1 MKDTQI
7 YTVEGMTCNHCK
19 ASVENGIREI
29 DKDLDIFAD
38 PSDNELRISGGAVSA
53 EEVKKK
59 VESLGYI
66 FKGKKQR

>member
-1 MKDTQI
+1 
-7 YTVEGMTCNHCK
+7 MTCNHCK

-38 PSDNELRISGGAVSA
+38 PSGNELRISGGEVSE

-66 FKGKKQR
+66 FKGKKQH